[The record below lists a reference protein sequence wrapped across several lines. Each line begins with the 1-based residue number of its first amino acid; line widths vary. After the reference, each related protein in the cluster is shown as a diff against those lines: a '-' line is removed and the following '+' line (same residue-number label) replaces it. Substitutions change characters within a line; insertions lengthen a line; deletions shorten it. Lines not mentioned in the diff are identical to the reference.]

1 MRIDLFAVDFF
12 AAAAADGVVVAAAA
26 VTGAVVA
33 AVEPIDDCSAVVELP
48 MIGCPAAV
56 AAGQPIAVASTAVA
70 SQVPPAP

>member
-12 AAAAADGVVVAAAA
+12 AAAADGVVAAAAAA